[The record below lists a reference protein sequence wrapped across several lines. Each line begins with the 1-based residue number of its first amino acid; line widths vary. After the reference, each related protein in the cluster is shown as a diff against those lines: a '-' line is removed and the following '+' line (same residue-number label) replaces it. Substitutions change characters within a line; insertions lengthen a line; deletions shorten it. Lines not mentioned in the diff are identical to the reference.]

1 MPSPFFVLLL
11 PCDNLSGGTRYG
23 DGGTWYPI
31 LRATNQTTMEDR
43 IKLVVRWAEQDAA
56 FMKVSCDERVISR
69 VVDAVHQ
76 LTDAEVAEYLQD

>member
-1 MPSPFFVLLL
+1 
-11 PCDNLSGGTRYG
+11 
-23 DGGTWYPI
+23 
-31 LRATNQTTMEDR
+31 MEDR

-56 FMKVSCDERVISR
+56 FMKVSCNERVISR